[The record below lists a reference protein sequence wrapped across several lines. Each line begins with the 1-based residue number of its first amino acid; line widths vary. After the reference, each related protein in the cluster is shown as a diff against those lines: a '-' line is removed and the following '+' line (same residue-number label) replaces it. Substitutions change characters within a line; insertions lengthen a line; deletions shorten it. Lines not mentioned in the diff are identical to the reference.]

1 MDATQSLPDSA
12 LGKRTMLADVLAGRD
27 NNLNAIRMLAAAAV
41 LVSHAWPITLGAEA
55 VEPLYAQTG
64 QSLGHFAVAVFFGVS
79 GLLIARSFDRRRS
92 MIHFF
97 VARVLRLYPALL
109 AVLVLTVIA
118 GAFVTQLG
126 LTEYLRSLYTWTYV
140 PANLSLAF
148 LQYPLPGVFERNLFG
163 SAINGSLWTLFY
175 EVACYFG
182 VVALGLL
189 GILRHRWAMFAVM
202 ALATILH
209 LAGPSIAEVV
219 PSIPAGL
226 IARIE
231 LFALLS
237 FPFMLGTFA
246 YVWREHI
253 PLRGWIVVLLWLP
266 VPFLAGTGLMATFI
280 TLALVYTTF
289 WIGFVPKGPALAY
302 NRLGDYSYGVYI
314 YAFPVQ
320 QGLACLVPG
329 MSPLANIVLAL
340 PVTVLLAV
348 LSWNTVETRALAL
361 VTPLGDRLA
370 RLLHRAKPVSVQDSG
385 LPG

>member
-1 MDATQSLPDSA
+1 
-12 LGKRTMLADVLAGRD
+12 MLADVLAGRD

-41 LVSHAWPITLGAEA
+41 LVSHAWPITLGADSA
-55 VEPLYAQTG
+55 DPLYAQTG
-64 QSLGHFAVAVFFGVS
+64 ETLGHFALAVFFCVS

-126 LTEYLRSLYTWTYV
+126 LTEYLRSLSTWTYV

-148 LQYPLPGVFERNLFG
+148 LQYPLPGVFERNVFG
-163 SAINGSLWTLFY
+163 PAINGSLWTLYY

-189 GILRHRWAMFAVM
+189 GILRHRWAMLAVM
-202 ALATILH
+202 ALATMYH
-209 LAGPSIAEVV
+209 FAGPNIAEAV

-226 IARIE
+226 IPRIE

-320 QGLACLVPG
+320 QLLVFLFPG
-329 MSPLANIVLAL
+329 MAPLTNI
-340 PVTVLLAV
+340 LLAMPATLLMAV
-348 LSWNTVETRALAL
+348 MSWNLVEARALAAAN
-361 VTPLGDRLA
+361 PLADRLA
-370 RLLHRAKPVSVQDSG
+370 GRLR
-385 LPG
+385 